1 MMVIIKAWDY
11 QMKKNKYLYLLLL
24 LSALGCTTFAQGNPP
39 FWDEVQAIK
48 AYDKVYQVPA
58 HPIVFV
64 GSSSIRKWEHLQ
76 VAFGKYNVLNRGI
89 GGAYI
94 NDITRYLDDV
104 VLAYHPRQIVLY
116 VGENDVTAANET
128 ADTILNRT
136 ERLFK
141 AIRAKMPEV
150 PVVYIGFKPSPSR
163 DRFVQKTI
171 AANAL
176 IRTFI
181 ATQSKATFVDVFPLM
196 LKNGNS
202 MPELFVADMLH
213 MNAKGYSIWEKAV
226 KPYLLKP
233 E

>member
-1 MMVIIKAWDY
+1 MAIIKAWDY
-11 QMKKNKYLYLLLL
+11 KMKKNKYLYLILLL
-24 LSALGCTTFAQGNPP
+24 LACARTASAQSNPP

-48 AYDKVYQVPA
+48 AYDKVYQQQP

-64 GSSSIRKWEHLQ
+64 GSSSIRKWGHLQ
-76 VAFGKYNVLNRGI
+76 VAFGQYNVLNRGI

-94 NDITRYLDDV
+94 NDIIRYLDDV
-104 VLAYHPRQIVLY
+104 VVVYHPRQIVLY
-116 VGENDVTAANET
+116 VGENDITAANET

-141 AIRAKMPEV
+141 AIRAKMPDV

-163 DRFVQKTI
+163 DKFMQKTI
-171 AANAL
+171 AANGL
-176 IRTFI
+176 IRKFI
-181 ATQSKATFVDVFPLM
+181 AGQSKATFVDVFPLM

-213 MNAKGYSIWEKAV
+213 MNAKGYAIWEKAV

>member
-1 MMVIIKAWDY
+1 MR
-11 QMKKNKYLYLLLL
+11 KNKYLYLLLL
-24 LSALGCTTFAQGNPP
+24 LLVFGPAASAQSNPP

-48 AYDKVYQVPA
+48 AYDKVYQQQPQ
-58 HPIVFV
+58 PIVFV

-76 VAFGKYNVLNRGI
+76 VAFGKYNVINRGI

-94 NDITRYLDDV
+94 NDIIRYLDDIV
-104 VLAYHPRQIVLY
+104 FAYHPRQIVLY
-116 VGENDVTAANET
+116 VGENDITAANET

-163 DRFVQKTI
+163 DKFVQKTI
-171 AANAL
+171 AANGL
-176 IRTFI
+176 IRKFI
-181 ATQSKATFVDVFPLM
+181 GSQSKATFVDVFPLM

-202 MPELFVADMLH
+202 MPELFVTDMLH
-213 MNAKGYSIWEKAV
+213 MNAKGYAIWEKAV
-226 KPYLLKP
+226 KPYLLKS

>member
-1 MMVIIKAWDY
+1 MNTK
-11 QMKKNKYLYLLLL
+11 KYLYLLLL
-24 LSALGCTTFAQGNPP
+24 LSICGNVFAQNKPN
-39 FWDEVQAIK
+39 FWDDVQTIK
-48 AYDKVYQVPA
+48 AYDKIYQQPA

-76 VAFGKYNVLNRGI
+76 VAFGGYNVMNRGI

-94 NDITRYLDDV
+94 NDITRYLDDI

-116 VGENDVTAANET
+116 VGENDVTAADET

-136 ERLFK
+136 VVLFK
-141 AIRAKMPEV
+141 AIRAKMPDV

-163 DRFVQKTI
+163 DKFQQKVVES
-171 AANAL
+171 NKL
-176 IRTFI
+176 IRKFI
-181 ATQSKATFVDVFPLM
+181 VAQSKATFVDVFPLM
-196 LKNGNS
+196 LQNGKS

-213 MNAKGYSIWEKAV
+213 MTAKGYAIWEKAV
-226 KPYLLKP
+226 RPHLLKP